1 MISVSSTMPQMQ
13 ITGERTVPGVWHEN
27 YWFRRHEVVY
37 ERLADL
43 VRGRR
48 VLEAGCGDGYG
59 ANLLSKTSGQL
70 IALDYDDYAA
80 GHVRM
85 AYPRLPVVRANLV
98 ALPFDDESFDV
109 VVSLQ
114 TIEHLWDQ
122 NAFVAECMR
131 VLRGDGTL
139 VVSTPNTLTFPP
151 GNIYHPHELDAA
163 QLHDVVANH
172 GVVTEMTGLQHG
184 PRLSTWE
191 ATHGSVVDAQIN
203 SEHHL
208 WSEATRH
215 MVDGVATSDFCF
227 STDHIDASLD
237 LIITAA
243 QS

>member
-1 MISVSSTMPQMQ
+1 MTFVSPTTPQMQ
-13 ITGERTVPGVWHEN
+13 ITGERTVPGIWHEN

-43 VRGRR
+43 VRDRR
-48 VLEAGCGDGYG
+48 VLEAGCGEGYG
-59 ANLLSKTSGQL
+59 ANLLSEISGPL

-85 AYPRLPVVRANLV
+85 AYPQLPVVRANLV

-122 NAFVAECMR
+122 QAFVAECMR
-131 VLRGDGTL
+131 VLRVDGTL

-151 GNIYHPHELDAA
+151 GNIYHPHELDAE
-163 QLHDVVANH
+163 QLHDLVSSH
-172 GVVTEMTGLQHG
+172 GAVTELTALHHG

-191 ATHGSVVDAQIN
+191 AIHGSVVDAQIS
-203 SEHHL
+203 SEHQL
-208 WSEATRH
+208 WSEATRR
-215 MVDGVATSDFCF
+215 MVSDVATSDFCF
-227 STDHIDASLD
+227 GPDHIDACLD
-237 LIITAA
+237 LIITATR
-243 QS
+243 S